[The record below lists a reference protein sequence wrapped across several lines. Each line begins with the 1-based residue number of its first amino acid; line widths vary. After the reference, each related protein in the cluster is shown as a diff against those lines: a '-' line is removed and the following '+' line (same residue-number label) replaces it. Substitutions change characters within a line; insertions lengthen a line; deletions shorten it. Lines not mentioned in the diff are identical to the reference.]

1 LINNKKHITI
11 TIKMSRTNEMNAPT
25 QWIVGEEGQ
34 AIEATG
40 ALRTFLI
47 LLNIKIKREG
57 YIPDIT
63 MPMEYQDNTNVPVA
77 DIIAHVNALF

>member
-11 TIKMSRTNEMNAPT
+11 TIKMSRTNQVLAPA

-34 AIEATG
+34 EIEATG

-57 YIPDIT
+57 YIPHIT